1 MMFINKSVLVT
12 SLLVSSPFVYYYY
25 IYHLDNKIKKLEL
38 NADLLKVKYKE
49 LNDNYI
55 NLLKM
60 INTNENAENDIE
72 KNLDLNNIEESDIE
86 KTLLF

>member
-1 MMFINKSVLVT
+1 MFINKSVLVT

-60 INTNENAENDIE
+60 INTNENTENEIE
-72 KNLDLNNIEESDIE
+72 KNLDLNNIKESDIE
-86 KTLLF
+86 KTLMF

>member
-60 INTNENAENDIE
+60 INTNENTENEIE

-86 KTLLF
+86 KTLIF

>member
-60 INTNENAENDIE
+60 INTNENTENEIE
-72 KNLDLNNIEESDIE
+72 KNLDLNNIKESDIE
-86 KTLLF
+86 KTLMF

>member
-1 MMFINKSVLVT
+1 MLIFNKSVLVT

-38 NADLLKVKYKE
+38 NADLLKIKYKE

-55 NLLKM
+55 NLLKL
-60 INTNENAENDIE
+60 INTNESQESEVKKNVDI
-72 KNLDLNNIEESDIE
+72 NTIEESDIE

>member
-1 MMFINKSVLVT
+1 MFINKSVLVT

-38 NADLLKVKYKE
+38 NAYLLNVKYKE

-60 INTNENAENDIE
+60 INTNENAENE

-86 KTLLF
+86 KTLIF

>member
-1 MMFINKSVLVT
+1 MFINKSVLVT

-60 INTNENAENDIE
+60 INTNENAENEIE

>member
-1 MMFINKSVLVT
+1 MIFINKSVLVT

-25 IYHLDNKIKKLEL
+25 ICHLDNKIKKLEL

-60 INTNENAENDIE
+60 INTNETVENETE
-72 KNLDLNNIEESDIE
+72 KNLDLNNVKESDIE

>member
-1 MMFINKSVLVT
+1 MFINKSVLVT

-60 INTNENAENDIE
+60 INTNENTENEIE

-86 KTLLF
+86 KTLIF

>member
-1 MMFINKSVLVT
+1 MFFFNKSVLVT

-38 NADLLKVKYKE
+38 NADLLKIKYKE

-55 NLLKM
+55 NLLKL
-60 INTNENAENDIE
+60 INTNENQENDVE

>member
-1 MMFINKSVLVT
+1 MFFFNKSVLVT

-38 NADLLKVKYKE
+38 NADLLKIKYKE

-55 NLLKM
+55 NLLKL
-60 INTNENAENDIE
+60 INTNENQENEVE

>member
-1 MMFINKSVLVT
+1 MMFLNKSVLVT

-60 INTNENAENDIE
+60 INTNENAENE

-86 KTLLF
+86 KTLIF

>member
-1 MMFINKSVLVT
+1 MLFFNKSVLVT

-38 NADLLKVKYKE
+38 NADLLKLKYKE

-55 NLLKM
+55 NLLKL
-60 INTNENAENDIE
+60 INTNENQENEVE

>member
-1 MMFINKSVLVT
+1 MFINKSVLVT

>member
-60 INTNENAENDIE
+60 INTNENAENEIE